1 MSLNPRTKKTGF
13 LLIESL
19 ISFFLAS
26 TLVVLMVSGI
36 TYQIS
41 QLNEADRQLMIYQ
54 RIYETIQKDS
64 IIPSLPKKFPF
75 IEIEEQQIYYEGDR
89 VIYAHS

>member
-1 MSLNPRTKKTGF
+1 MSLNPITKKTGF

-41 QLNEADRQLMIYQ
+41 QLNEADRQLMIHQ

-64 IIPSLPKKFPF
+64 ITPSLPKKFPF